1 MKATHDRQ
9 RRRSPPEERV
19 EGQGGTGVGGGEQ
32 GEEASLEPSLEDQI
46 RCGQSLRVGKKAT
59 SSKRAKAR
67 FEEVPELNMG
77 RCEGR

>member
-32 GEEASLEPSLEDQI
+32 GEEASLEPSLESNQMWPKPAGGEESNI
-46 RCGQSLRVGKKAT
+46 FKEGQGKI
-59 SSKRAKAR
+59 
-67 FEEVPELNMG
+67 
-77 RCEGR
+77 